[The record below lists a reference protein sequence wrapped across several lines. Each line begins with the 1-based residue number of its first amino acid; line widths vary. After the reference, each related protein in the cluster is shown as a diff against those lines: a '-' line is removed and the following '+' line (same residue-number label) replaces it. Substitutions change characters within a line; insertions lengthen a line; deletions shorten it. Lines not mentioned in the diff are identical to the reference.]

1 MKKSALKEFI
11 REEII
16 EILKEEVDDDME
28 PTTADLTK
36 KDSVATT
43 ARKLADVTGEM
54 KSVVKKWKDAEG
66 AEKEALLNRLKE
78 LTKIKKELESLS
90 MGSDDEL

>member
-66 AEKEALLNRLKE
+66 DEKEALLNRLKE